1 MANTVG
7 QAIAYARAHPT
18 RLDFETGKYGSWAGW
33 CASFVYR
40 AGGFDRAYSSAM
52 IAGSS
57 SGILA
62 ADYRSAQRGSIH
74 YWSGVGGD
82 GHVAIDIGGDSSDRL
97 LLMASSSV
105 TDSFGT
111 AVGAVWMSQYARLG
125 IPYRGHTFAWGSER
139 LASTEQSAPQ
149 PAEAAAPKLEV
160 SDMPKIIAVPGGTI
174 ALVGELT
181 ANPYKDFT
189 AGSQFSIT
197 ANSAAYGVVSGFT
210 EDMASTLIREANER
224 GAEFRKAMRE
234 GR

>member
-1 MANTVG
+1 MANTVD
-7 QAIAYARAHPT
+7 QAIAYARSHPQ
-18 RLDFETGKYGSWAGW
+18 RDGGSWAGW

-40 AGGFDRAYSSAM
+40 AGGFDRAYASAM

-105 TDSFGT
+105 TDPFAPGA

-149 PAEAAAPKLEV
+149 PTEAAAPKLEV

-174 ALVGELT
+174 ALVGELM
-181 ANPYKDFT
+181 AKPYKDFT